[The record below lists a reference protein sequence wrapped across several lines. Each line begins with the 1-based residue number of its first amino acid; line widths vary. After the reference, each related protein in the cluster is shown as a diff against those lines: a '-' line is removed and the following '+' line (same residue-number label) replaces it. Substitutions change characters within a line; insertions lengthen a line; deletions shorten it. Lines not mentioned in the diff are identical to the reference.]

1 MCVVYTIKYQQ
12 FLWKNESHR
21 LYLYQ
26 TIQLHRNKHRKI
38 RQLKHAKHKHGWFCL
53 GTSNV
58 LHTYVTLTI
67 HHSHYQQTGIV
78 SNWHS
83 SYTIA
88 TLDLRPRKLKA
99 QGKEESSKW
108 EDWEP
113 KIATGE
119 ITRPCAVQVSPTLK
133 NVYQKF
139 SNLEVLNQLKSY
151 FNITKTHSYI
161 NVVLVTEP
169 WPSTGLTSCFFWE
182 VYLLTSETG
191 VTQNVDV
198 RNFCFGY
205 LK

>member
-1 MCVVYTIKYQQ
+1 M
-12 FLWKNESHR
+12 
-21 LYLYQ
+21 
-26 TIQLHRNKHRKI
+26 
-38 RQLKHAKHKHGWFCL
+38 
-53 GTSNV
+53 
-58 LHTYVTLTI
+58 
-67 HHSHYQQTGIV
+67 

-83 SYTIA
+83 SSTIA

-119 ITRPCAVQVSPTLK
+119 ITRPCAVQFSTTLK

-169 WPSTGLTSCFFWE
+169 WPSTGLTSCFFLGS
-182 VYLLTSETG
+182 LLT
-191 VTQNVDV
+191 DV
-198 RNFCFGY
+198 RNWCDPKRWCKKFLCWLFKVIFLTKLIKLLPGSSAFSVAAC
-205 LK
+205 L